1 MFVCV
6 FGVFGVF
13 GVCVCV
19 RVQANSGNI
28 HKNSKTKEDVAS
40 PLARASTTD
49 RRSAVGRAVC
59 VSVWCVWCVCVCV
72 CVCFECSVQRIKGSE
87 LRAAGSGGSNQQMI
101 KRRNQSQ

>member
-6 FGVFGVF
+6 CLVCLVCL
-13 GVCVCV
+13 VCVCV

-59 VSVWCVWCVCVCV
+59 VSVWCVWSVCVCVCV
-72 CVCFECSVQRIKGSE
+72 CVF
-87 LRAAGSGGSNQQMI
+87 
-101 KRRNQSQ
+101 

>member
-1 MFVCV
+1 MLVARACADESRQHVCLCVCV
-6 FGVFGVF
+6 GVFGVF

-72 CVCFECSVQRIKGSE
+72 LSAACSE
-87 LRAAGSGGSNQQMI
+87 LRAAN
-101 KRRNQSQ
+101 